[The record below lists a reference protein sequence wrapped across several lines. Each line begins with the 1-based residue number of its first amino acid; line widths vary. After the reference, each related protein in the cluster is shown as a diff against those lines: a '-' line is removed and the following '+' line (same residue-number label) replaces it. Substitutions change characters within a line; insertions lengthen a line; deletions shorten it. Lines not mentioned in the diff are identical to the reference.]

1 MFVIDRKFVVPPH
14 HKFIFWNLNLK
25 SEAFGRWLGHDD
37 GALMNG
43 ISALMKETS
52 RTPFPFCHVRTQ
64 QKDMAIYGTDTKS
77 TRALI
82 LDFSD
87 SRTMRKKFLLFMSP
101 NIRNRLT
108 HVFIPLMIFIVD
120 LLLISFLTASEF
132 IQWN

>member
-1 MFVIDRKFVVPPH
+1 
-14 HKFIFWNLNLK
+14 
-25 SEAFGRWLGHDD
+25 
-37 GALMNG
+37 MNG